1 MLRVKQA
8 TFVKSIVQLK
18 DRPTPFLTEFAFA
31 GRSNVGKSSLI
42 NSLVNRHNF
51 ARISK
56 SPGKTRTINYFLI
69 NKSFYLVDL
78 PGYGFARVSE
88 DEKKKWHYMIENYI
102 IKNEFLRLLF
112 VLIDSKVGLQKN
124 DYQLFE
130 WLHGLNIP
138 YIIILTKIDKIQ
150 RQILKKRIKEIA
162 DISSGI
168 QENDILP
175 FSARKKV
182 GKEDILRIMEQFLIS
197 ANGVLPY
204 MNFKST

>member
-1 MLRVKQA
+1 MLIVKQA
-8 TFVKSIVQLK
+8 IFVKSIVRLK

-56 SPGKTRTINYFLI
+56 NPGKTRTINYFLI

-88 DEKKKWHYMIENYI
+88 DEKKKWHDMIENYI
-102 IKNEFLRLLF
+102 IQNEFLRLLF

-130 WLHGLNIP
+130 WLHGLTVP
-138 YIIILTKIDKIQ
+138 YTVILNKIDKIQ
-150 RQILKKRIKEIA
+150 RHILKNRIKEIV

-175 FSARKKV
+175 FSARNKV
-182 GKEDILRIMEQFLIS
+182 GKEDILRIMEQYLTS
-197 ANGVLPY
+197 AKGVLPN

>member
-182 GKEDILRIMEQFLIS
+182 GKEDILRIMEQFLTS

>member
-102 IKNEFLRLLF
+102 IQNEFLRLLF

-182 GKEDILRIMEQFLIS
+182 GKEDILRIMEQFLTS

>member
-1 MLRVKQA
+1 MLRIKQA
-8 TFVKSIVQLK
+8 TFIKSIVQLK

-69 NKSFYLVDL
+69 NESFYLVDL

-88 DEKKKWHYMIENYI
+88 DEKKKWHYMIEDYI
-102 IKNEFLRLLF
+102 IKNEFLRRLF

-130 WLHGLNIP
+130 WLHQLSIP
-138 YIIILTKIDKIQ
+138 YTVILTKIDKIQ
-150 RQILKKRIKEIA
+150 RHILKNRMKEIEH
-162 DISSGI
+162 ISSGI
-168 QENDILP
+168 QENDILH
-175 FSARKKV
+175 FSARKRV
-182 GKEDILRIMEQFLIS
+182 GKEDILRIMEQFLKS
-197 ANGVLPY
+197 SKGVLPNT
-204 MNFKST
+204 NFKST